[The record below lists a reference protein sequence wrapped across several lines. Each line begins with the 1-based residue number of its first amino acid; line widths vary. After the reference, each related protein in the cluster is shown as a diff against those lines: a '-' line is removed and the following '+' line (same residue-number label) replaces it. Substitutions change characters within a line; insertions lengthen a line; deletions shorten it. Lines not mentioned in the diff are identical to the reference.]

1 MTHVLGNT
9 KVATTNSSPTWKRTV
24 RKEANITCIATPLKT
39 LKRSGAKFFDSEL
52 PRKKKQVSQD
62 VQETTIEL
70 AGDENQ
76 SHQEP

>member
-1 MTHVLGNT
+1 MTHVPGNT
-9 KVATTNSSPTWKRTV
+9 KVATTNSSPTWKRIV
-24 RKEANITCIATPLKT
+24 RKEANITYIATPLKT
-39 LKRSGAKFFDSEL
+39 LKCSGAEFFDSKL

-70 AGDENQ
+70 VRDENQ